1 MKCTICPRA
10 CSADRNNGKIG
21 YCGESAAIRV
31 ARTSLHK
38 WEEPCITGEYGSGTV
53 FFSGC
58 NLKCIFCQNHN
69 IADSSVG
76 QAFSVE
82 ELAEAFLRLQ
92 EKKAANINLVTAGHF
107 AEQIIPAIHLA
118 KERGL
123 IIPIVYNSSGYE
135 TVETLRKLEGL
146 IDIYLPDL
154 KFYRTEISREYAN
167 APDYFEVASR
177 AIDEMVRQVKGA
189 VFEEKKEATASV
201 TQTGNMVKGVIVR
214 HLVLPGHTKDSM
226 EILKYLHE
234 TYGNQIYISIM
245 NQFTPVIRQD
255 IHTNLNRCVTKR
267 EYEKVLNYAI
277 EIGIENA
284 FVQDGETAKE
294 SFIPEFDCSFL

>member
-10 CSADRNNGKIG
+10 CNVDRSNGKIG
-21 YCGESAAIRV
+21 YCGESATIRV
-31 ARTSLHK
+31 ARTSLHQ

-69 IADSSVG
+69 IADSFVG
-76 QAFSVE
+76 QVFSVE

-92 EKKAANINLVTAGHF
+92 QKKASNINLVTAAHF

-118 KERGL
+118 KEKGL
-123 IIPIVYNSSGYE
+123 TIPIVYNSSGYE
-135 TVETLRKLEGL
+135 SVKTLQKLQGL
-146 IDIYLPDL
+146 MDVYLPDC
-154 KFYRTEISREYAN
+154 KFYDLDLSKNYAK
-167 APDYFEVASR
+167 AGDYFEVAKA
-177 AIDEMVRQVKGA
+177 AIAEMVRQVGEP
-189 VFEEKKEATASV
+189 VFDEKS
-201 TQTGNMVKGVIVR
+201 GNMIRGVIVR

-226 EILKYLHE
+226 AILNYLQK
-234 TYGNQIYISIM
+234 TYGNQIYVSIM
-245 NQFTPVIRQD
+245 NQFTPVIKQEKY
-255 IHTNLNRCVTKR
+255 INLNRRVTKR

-284 FVQDGETAKE
+284 FVQDGETASE